1 MTRTSLTL
9 VTALFAAS
17 PFFLSVAQAGCIACE
32 YVPEVVRGSQTSD
45 KPAYERE
52 HHYTVER
59 ERRASPARRIV
70 RSEPAAKKDDTADRE
85 PAKLQAVNE
94 NSSISVMTETE
105 TPTNN
110 PTKIEQ
116 REERGENSSI
126 ALASTQVIATA
137 KPPATDAAAEAPS
150 KPVDCKKFFPS
161 AGLTV
166 TVPCD

>member
-85 PAKLQAVNE
+85 PAKLQAENE
-94 NSSISVMTETE
+94 NSSISVMTE

-116 REERGENSSI
+116 GEERGENSSI
-126 ALASTQVIATA
+126 ALASTQVVTTA
-137 KPPATDAAAEAPS
+137 KAPVTETAQETPS

>member
-1 MTRTSLTL
+1 MTRTGLTL
-9 VTALFAAS
+9 ITALFAAS

-45 KPAYERE
+45 QPSYARE

-59 ERRASPARRIV
+59 ERRASPARHIV

-85 PAKLQAVNE
+85 PVKLQAENE
-94 NSSISVMTETE
+94 NSSISVVAEARASD
-105 TPTNN
+105 PA
-110 PTKIEQ
+110 KIEP
-116 REERGENSSI
+116 REERSEDSSI
-126 ALASTQVIATA
+126 AVASTQVIATA
-137 KPPATDAAAEAPS
+137 KPPATEAAAEGPS